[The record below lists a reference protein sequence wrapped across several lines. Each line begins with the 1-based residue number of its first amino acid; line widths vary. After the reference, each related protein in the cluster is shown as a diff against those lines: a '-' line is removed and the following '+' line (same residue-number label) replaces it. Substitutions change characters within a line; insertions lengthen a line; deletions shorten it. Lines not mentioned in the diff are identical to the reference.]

1 MFIYCC
7 IVIPQVARLNEKMN
21 DLENK
26 LKQKDHELEMITSQ
40 VDEDVT
46 TRTRSLQEDL
56 KKSEEQ
62 RRNTEELLLKVQRE
76 LSTVQ
81 QKANEDQVQ
90 LSKQV
95 KNAIWNSSYRIQYFL
110 FCW

>member
-1 MFIYCC
+1 M
-7 IVIPQVARLNEKMN
+7 ARLNEKVN

-46 TRTRSLQEDL
+46 TRTRSSQEDL

-76 LSTVQ
+76 LSTAQ
-81 QKANEDQVQ
+81 QREKEDQVQ

-95 KNAIWNSSYRIQYFL
+95 KNAIWNSRIQYFQ
-110 FCW
+110 

>member
-1 MFIYCC
+1 M
-7 IVIPQVARLNEKMN
+7 ARLNEKVN

-76 LSTVQ
+76 LSTTQ
-81 QKANEDQVQ
+81 HKENEDQVQ

-95 KNAIWNSSYRIQYFL
+95 KNAIWNSRIQYFQ
-110 FCW
+110 FCWCHSG